1 MKFKSKSTEP
11 AIEPTE
17 GSPHSSNALLSI
29 DRTTNAQ
36 LAPALIS
43 YLSSLSFFSSF

>member
-17 GSPHSSNALLSI
+17 GSPHLPSALLSI
-29 DRTTNAQ
+29 DHTANVQ

-43 YLSSLSFFSSF
+43 YLSSLSFFDSF